1 MCGAERYNDVRR
13 QPSVAGRHGGSLLIM
28 ERDRRI
34 DTIRGLLV
42 AIMIIDHVGG
52 YLKMVTAQT
61 LGYVSAA
68 EGFVFLSGFVCAKVY
83 GRYLDNTRLLLTKT
97 FRRSFLIY
105 RYHIAVA
112 LLLPLLALLIPPY
125 QRSWME
131 LLHPYNVAPLKTV
144 LLDLVL
150 LHQGDYL
157 DILPLY
163 AWLLLLCPLLLLLVG
178 SVGPGPVLTMSF
190 FFWGI
195 GQFIDPLQ
203 FLAGSFG
210 PQYGTG
216 FFNLLSWQFL
226 FALGICLGISGRW
239 LDRFCA
245 NRAALVTVAVVCLI
259 FFIFRHADLDIN
271 HMLLVD
277 RSKLPIHRLLNFCF
291 LMVLLRQ
298 ILQNVPRNFFV
309 PYIDY
314 IGRYSLQI
322 FSLHVLVIYLFR
334 PVAWRVDAMF
344 DDAGLTVLS
353 LVIFALST
361 LPVYV
366 YNRYRQAS
374 FLLFRQGLDGGLR

>member
-1 MCGAERYNDVRR
+1 MCGAERYSDVRR
-13 QPSVAGRHGGSLLIM
+13 QPSVAGRHGGSLLTM

-52 YLKMVTAQT
+52 YLKLATAQT

-83 GRYLDNTRLLLTKT
+83 GRYLDNTRQLLTKT

-131 LLHPYNVAPLKTV
+131 LLHPYDVAPLKTV

-163 AWLLLLCPLLLLLVG
+163 AWLLLLCPALLLLVRR
-178 SVGPGPVLTMSF
+178 VGAVPVLAVSF
-190 FFWGI
+190 GFWVA
-195 GQFIDPLQ
+195 GQFVDPMQLI
-203 FLAGSFG
+203 ASSFG
-210 PQYGTG
+210 AQYGTG
-216 FFNLLSWQFL
+216 FFNLISWQFL
-226 FALGICLGISGRW
+226 FTLGLCLGISGQW
-239 LDRFCA
+239 LDRLCA
-245 NRAALVTVAVVCLI
+245 NKMMLATVAVCCLV
-259 FFIFRHADLDIN
+259 FFAFRHSDLAVN
-271 HMLLVD
+271 HSLLVD

-298 ILQNVPRNFFV
+298 MLQNVPRDFFV
-309 PYIDY
+309 PYVEY
-314 IGRYSLQI
+314 IGRHSLQI

-334 PVAWRVDAMF
+334 PVAWRMDSMF
-344 DDAGLTVLS
+344 GEAGLTALS

-366 YNRYRQAS
+366 YNRYRQTS
-374 FLLFRQGLDGGLR
+374 SLLFRQGLDSGLR